1 MEPEV
6 DVLPNTCR
14 FPVAYGQDRPRSV
27 KDLLTSRRIRID
39 ATKSHVKARGGW
51 LHCSI
56 DQTVLPLEML
66 RKIVVDLVDVTRG
79 PWG

>member
-6 DVLPNTCR
+6 DILPNTYR
-14 FPVAYGQDRPRSV
+14 FPVAYDQDRPRSV
-27 KDLLTSRRIRID
+27 KDLLISRRIPID

-51 LHCSI
+51 LLYSI
-56 DQTVLPLEML
+56 DQTVLPLELL